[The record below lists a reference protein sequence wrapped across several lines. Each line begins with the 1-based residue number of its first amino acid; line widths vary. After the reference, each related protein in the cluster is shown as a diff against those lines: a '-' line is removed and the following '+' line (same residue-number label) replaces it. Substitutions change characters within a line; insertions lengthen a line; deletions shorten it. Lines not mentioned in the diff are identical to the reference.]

1 MNEPN
6 GEARGVTATSGSSRA
21 RGDHALHVRRT
32 LTREGSSGLQLVEWS
47 LRSVRIT
54 QADGRVAFAL
64 DDVEAPAGWSNLAV
78 AVVARRY
85 FATGPDGAPERS
97 IRALVERVVRVIAAW
112 GQAGGQ
118 VTGPGERDALLD
130 ELAAL
135 VLTQRATFATPVWL
149 NVGLTER
156 PLTSACFILKAED
169 SIPQLLDWNTREGLI
184 FQQGGGAGINLSS
197 VRSSREPVSRGGLAS
212 GPVSFMRATDAWAAT
227 IRAGGRARRG
237 AKMVVLDASHP
248 DILDF
253 IEAKAREEDR
263 GRALLAAGYP
273 VKEVVASLAFQ
284 HANHSVRV
292 SDEFMRLAIDG
303 GEWPLRA
310 VTTGEVLETLPARRL
325 LSACAEAA
333 FRCGDPG
340 LLFAD
345 QIARWHTCPN
355 AGPVTASNPCGE
367 FLHVADSACNLAT
380 LNLLAFRRG
389 RDFDIDGFTN
399 AVELLVIAQ
408 DAIVDGSGYPSEA
421 IERNAQRLRQIGIG
435 YANLAALLMT
445 LGIPYDSDQGRSWA
459 AAVAALMTGVAY
471 RRSAE
476 LAVALGPFAEFGR
489 NREPMMRVMGRHV
502 EALHRLGS
510 EQPAA
515 AVLSAARREWA
526 QALKLGRRYGFRN
539 AQTTLIPPTGT
550 VSLMLDCETT
560 GIEPYYALT
569 TIKHFADGG
578 EVKLSSRAVVDG
590 LAVLGHSTATIEA
603 LSEYALDHGHLADAP
618 GLRGDERLVFQ
629 TATGPGALSP
639 TAHLQM
645 VAAVQPFLSGGV
657 SKTVPLPADTG
668 VEAIE
673 EIFITAWRLGLK
685 SAAVYRDGSK
695 LGQPLTLNE
704 D

>member
-1 MNEPN
+1 MIAMAHCSQA
-6 GEARGVTATSGSSRA
+6 GAGQGRLMRW
-21 RGDHALHVRRT
+21 R
-32 LTREGSSGLQLVEWS
+32 LTREGRSALELVEWAE
-47 LRSVRIT
+47 RSVKIT
-54 QADGRVAFAL
+54 EQDGTVVFAC
-64 DDVEAPAGWSNLAV
+64 DDVEAPLTWSNLAV

-85 FATGPDGAPERS
+85 FARGPGATSERS
-97 IRALVERVVRVIAAW
+97 VRALVLRVIGAIASW
-112 GQAGGQ
+112 AEASGQ
-118 VTGPGERDALLD
+118 VTDKEECKVLFN

-149 NVGLTER
+149 NAGLTER

-169 SIPQLLDWNTREGLI
+169 SIPELLDWNTREGLI

-248 DILDF
+248 DILEF

-263 GRALLAAGYP
+263 GRALLTAGYP
-273 VKEVVASLAFQ
+273 VEEVVASLAFQ

-292 SDEFMRLAIDG
+292 SDEFMQLAVSG
-303 GEWPLRA
+303 GDWALRA
-310 VTTGEVLETLPARRL
+310 VTTSEIVETLPARRL
-325 LSACAEAA
+325 LCACAEAVC
-333 FRCGDPG
+333 RCGDPG
-340 LLFAD
+340 LQFAD

-380 LNLLAFRRG
+380 LNLLAFLNG
-389 RDFDIDGFTN
+389 REFDVSSFT
-399 AVELLVIAQ
+399 ATVELLVLAQ
-408 DAIVDGSGYPSEA
+408 DAIVDGSGYPSQQ
-421 IERNAQRLRQIGIG
+421 IERNAKRLRQIGIG
-435 YANLAALLMT
+435 YANLAALLLT
-445 LGIPYDSDQGRSWA
+445 LAIPYDSDEGRDWA
-459 AAVAALMTGVAY
+459 AAITALMTAVAY

-476 LAVALGPFAEFGR
+476 LAAALGPFAEFQA
-489 NREPMMRVMGRHV
+489 NREPMLHV
-502 EALHRLGS
+502 IEQHAEALHRLGG

-515 AVLSAARREWA
+515 VLGAARREWTR
-526 QALKLGRRYGFRN
+526 ALDLGREHGFRN

-560 GIEPYYALT
+560 GIEPYYALS

-578 EVKLSSRAVVDG
+578 KARLTSRAVVDG
-590 LAVLGHSTATIEA
+590 LAALGHATSTIET

-618 GLRGDERLVFQ
+618 GFLGEERLVFL
-629 TATGPGALSP
+629 TATGPSALSP
-639 TAHLQM
+639 MAHLQM

-657 SKTVPLPADTG
+657 SKTVPLPADAG
-668 VEAIE
+668 VDAIE
-673 EIFITAWRLGLK
+673 EIFIAAWRLGLK
-685 SAAVYRDGSK
+685 SIAVYRDGSK
-695 LGQPLTLNE
+695 LRQPLTADE